1 MVLFAG
7 TARAQIEVARELY
20 TQGRHA
26 EALRVLRSMP
36 QTADVRYSAGVV
48 LFADGQT
55 EDAIRMLTFARE
67 QHPEARLF
75 LMEILAY
82 MSPKERQAVRHVIPP
97 DLLVD
102 NRNGIHA
109 PAPKGTVIDIGVL
122 MRIPDRA
129 SPEYAVVQSMYNG
142 VLVSVDAFNEQT
154 PNLKIRLHFE
164 DAGAQ
169 PDQAFRNL
177 VRNGR
182 VKAVIGPLRSD
193 EASQLAV
200 SSLETGIPVLLPLAN
215 AATLPNDHPFLFRFN
230 PTADD
235 AGRAM
240 AITAYQRLGLR
251 RIGVFTQAGTEG
263 HREAKAFKDAFAA
276 LGGRV
281 TYHESNRFT
290 EYGTVSAYLD
300 TLLYRNTPTGDVL
313 THDGVYIPFSQD
325 GANAILEHF
334 MTGLESRQW
343 RIAVMGNEML
353 GLMDHSA
360 DRLARLPIF
369 HTSLVDVMPKYQ
381 RLEQF
386 RARYLA
392 RTQLNPNEF
401 AYLGYDVA
409 TYLLQTLQRVQNPA
423 YLPAELTRMDTFHG
437 LGGQFRFNGSTVNRW
452 VPVFQLTPDAPV
464 DVNAASS
471 N

>member
-1 MVLFAG
+1 MVLFAE

-36 QTADVRYSAGVV
+36 QTADVRYSSGVV
-48 LFADGQT
+48 LYAAGQT

-82 MSPKERQAVRHVIPP
+82 LSPRERQAVRDVIPP

-102 NRNGIHA
+102 NRSGIYA

-122 MRIPDRA
+122 MRIPDRS
-129 SPEYAVVQSMYNG
+129 SPEYAVVQSIYNG

-164 DAGAQ
+164 DAGEQ
-169 PDQAFRNL
+169 TDQAFRNL
-177 VRNGR
+177 VQNER

-193 EASQLAV
+193 EASRLAV
-200 SSLETGIPVLLPLAN
+200 SSLQTGIPVLLPLAN
-215 AATLPNDHPFLFRFN
+215 APSLPADHPFLFRFN

-240 AITAYQRLGLR
+240 ARTAFQRLGLR
-251 RIGVFTQAGTEG
+251 RIGVFIQAGTEG
-263 HREAKAFKDAFAA
+263 QREAMAFKDEFTA

-290 EYGTVSAYLD
+290 DYGAVSAFLD
-300 TLLYRNTPTGDVL
+300 TLVHRNTTTGDVL

-334 MTGLESRQW
+334 MTGLEARQW
-343 RIAVMGNEML
+343 RIAVLGNEVL
-353 GLMDHSA
+353 GMMDHSA
-360 DRLARLPIF
+360 ERLARLPIY
-369 HTSLVDVMPKYQ
+369 HTSLVDVMPKYE

-386 RARYLA
+386 QARYVA
-392 RTQLNPNEF
+392 RTRLNANEF
-401 AYLGYDVA
+401 AYVGYDVA
-409 TYLLQTLQRVQNPA
+409 TYLLQTLQRVQNPS
-423 YLPAELTRMDTFHG
+423 YLPAELTQMETFHG
-437 LGGQFRFNGSTVNRW
+437 LGGQFRFNGSAVNRW
-452 VPVFQLTPDAPV
+452 VPVFQLTPDAPI